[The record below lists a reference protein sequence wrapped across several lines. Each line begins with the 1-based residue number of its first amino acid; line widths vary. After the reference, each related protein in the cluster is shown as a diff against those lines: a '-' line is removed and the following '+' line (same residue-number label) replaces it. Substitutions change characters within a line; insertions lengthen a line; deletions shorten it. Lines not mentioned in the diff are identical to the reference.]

1 MGEQNVRALGEQQR
15 KSFTRALLNEVRAL
29 EEMLERNMFERDV
42 RRIGAE
48 QEMFLIDSSLH
59 ASPAAMKILERADDE
74 RLTTELAQFNLEA
87 NLTPH
92 TFGGNCLRLMENEL
106 NEVLDYTREHARAV
120 GSDVLLS
127 GILPTLRRADLT
139 LEMMTPK
146 QRYFELNRV
155 MSEQRGGD
163 FQVFI
168 KGVDQ
173 LEMLHDSV
181 MLEACNTSFQIHFQV
196 DQHEFAS
203 LYNIAQLVSAP
214 VLSMAVNSPV
224 LLGKRLWSETR
235 IALFERSVDTR
246 KKYQTDRGSQPRVHF
261 GNQWVRESVLELF
274 QEDISRQ
281 RIVIA
286 VEPDENDLE
295 VVRAGGVP
303 KLKALRL
310 HNGTIYRWNRPC
322 YGISDGV
329 PHLRIE
335 NRVLPAG
342 PTVID
347 EVANAAFF
355 FGLMASYASEQ
366 TPVSSLM
373 PFESAKENFLSSA
386 RDGLKAQLSWL
397 DGKTRAVSEL
407 ITQELLPRAREGLE
421 GAGIDREDIDRYLGV
436 VNKRVGCARTGASWM
451 VESLSKMGTTGTG
464 EVRLRQ
470 MTSTMR
476 DLQQDGL
483 PVAEWPLAQIDNEKR
498 DRNWRLSYQTVGQIM
513 NTDLFTVRP
522 DDIIDLAAS
531 VMEWSRIRY
540 IPVEDDSGNLVG
552 LVGHR
557 ALLRLVARGERSEMV
572 EVSDIMLTDPV
583 SVEATLP
590 TIDAIRIMR
599 EKQVSCLPVVEG
611 TRLIGIITESD
622 LIVVSAR
629 LLENFLIQDGE

>member
-1 MGEQNVRALGEQQR
+1 MGEQNVQALGDQER

-29 EEMLERNMFERDV
+29 EEMLNRDMFEKGV

-59 ASPAAMKILERADDE
+59 AAPAAMKILDRADDE
-74 RLTTELAQFNLEA
+74 RLTTELGQFNLEA
-87 NLTPH
+87 NLTPL
-92 TFGGNCLRLMENEL
+92 TYGGDCLRKMEHEMNQ
-106 NEVLDYTREHARAV
+106 VLDYTREHARAV
-120 GSDVLLS
+120 DADVLLA
-127 GILPTLRRADLT
+127 GILPTLRRSDIT
-139 LEMMTPK
+139 LDMMTPK

-163 FQVFI
+163 FHVLI

-196 DQHEFAS
+196 GQEEFAP
-203 LYNIAQLVSAP
+203 LYNIAQAVTAP
-214 VLSMAVNSPV
+214 VLAAAANSPI
-224 LLGKRLWSETR
+224 LLGQRLWAETR

-246 KKYQTDRGSQPRVHF
+246 KSYQTDRGNQPRVHF
-261 GNQWVRESVLELF
+261 GTKWVDHSVLELF
-274 QEDISRQ
+274 KEDISRQ

-295 VVRAGGVP
+295 VVRNGGVP

-322 YGISDGV
+322 YGINNGI

-335 NRVLPAG
+335 NRVLPSG

-355 FGLMASYASEQ
+355 FGLMSSFAAESKPISEAM
-366 TPVSSLM
+366 TFDDAKTNFVS
-373 PFESAKENFLSSA
+373 AA
-386 RDGLKAQLSWL
+386 RDGLKAQFTWTG
-397 DGKTRAVSEL
+397 GKTRTAAQL
-407 ITQELLPRAREGLE
+407 IQRRLLPRAREGLQ
-421 GAGIDREDIDRYLGV
+421 AANIDADDIDRYLGV
-436 VNKRVGCARTGASWM
+436 IEARVKSERTGAKWM
-451 VESLSKMGTTGTG
+451 VESLSNMGETGTG
-464 EVRLRQ
+464 DLRLRQ

-476 DLQQDGL
+476 NLQQEGR
-483 PVAEWPLAQIDNEKR
+483 PVHEWPLAEIDGEKR

-522 DDIIDLAAS
+522 DDIVDLAAS
-531 VMEWSRIRY
+531 VMEWSHIRY
-540 IPVEDDSGNLVG
+540 IPVEDESGILVG
-552 LVGHR
+552 LLGHR
-557 ALLRLVARGERSEMV
+557 ALLRLVARGNPSAMV
-572 EVSDIMLTDPV
+572 EVKDLMVKDPVTVSGDMLTV
-583 SVEATLP
+583 
-590 TIDAIRIMR
+590 DAVRLMR
-599 EKQVSCLPVVEG
+599 EKKVSCLPVVDSE
-611 TRLIGIITESD
+611 RLIGMITERD

-629 LLENFLIQDGE
+629 LLENFLQQDA

>member
-1 MGEQNVRALGEQQR
+1 MGEQNVQALGEQQR

-196 DQHEFAS
+196 DQHEFAT

-261 GNQWVRESVLELF
+261 GNQWVKESVLELF

-386 RDGLKAQLSWL
+386 RDGLKAQLNWL

-407 ITQELLPRAREGLE
+407 ITQELLPRAREGLQ
-421 GAGIDREDIDRYLGV
+421 GAGIDRDDIDRYLGV
-436 VNKRVGCARTGASWM
+436 VEKRVGCARTGASWM
-451 VESLSKMGTTGTG
+451 VESLSKMGNTGTG

-476 DLQQDGL
+476 DLQRDGL

-572 EVSDIMLTDPV
+572 EVSDIMLTEPV

>member
-1 MGEQNVRALGEQQR
+1 MGEQNVQALGEQQR

-246 KKYQTDRGSQPRVHF
+246 KKYQTDRGSQPRIHF

-407 ITQELLPRAREGLE
+407 ITQELIPRAREGLE

-436 VNKRVGCARTGASWM
+436 VKKRVGCARTGASWM
-451 VESLSKMGTTGTG
+451 VESLSKMGNTGTG

>member
-1 MGEQNVRALGEQQR
+1 MGEQNVQALGEQQR

-261 GNQWVRESVLELF
+261 GNQWVKESVLELF

-355 FGLMASYASEQ
+355 GLMASYASEQ

-421 GAGIDREDIDRYLGV
+421 GAGIDREDIERYLGV
-436 VNKRVGCARTGASWM
+436 VKKRVGCARTGASWM
-451 VESLSKMGTTGTG
+451 VESLSKMGNTGTG

-483 PVAEWPLAQIDNEKR
+483 PVAEWAAGANRQRKEG
-498 DRNWRLSYQTVGQIM
+498 SE
-513 NTDLFTVRP
+513 
-522 DDIIDLAAS
+522 LAAELS
-531 VMEWSRIRY
+531 NGRTDHEY
-540 IPVEDDSGNLVG
+540 GPVYGPS
-552 LVGHR
+552 
-557 ALLRLVARGERSEMV
+557 
-572 EVSDIMLTDPV
+572 
-583 SVEATLP
+583 
-590 TIDAIRIMR
+590 
-599 EKQVSCLPVVEG
+599 
-611 TRLIGIITESD
+611 
-622 LIVVSAR
+622 
-629 LLENFLIQDGE
+629 